1 MPIGSPGCPELAFWT
16 ASMDSVRIVSIAS
29 WSMSVALMR
38 LSITCR
44 GRPALPRG
52 DPQGL
57 AQQVRVGRRA
67 PGDQARPIPVLVRG
81 LSHRLRIH
89 SRHVRRGRRSARRH
103 GVCQRADVPRLR
115 DSGEGH
121 RAVPD
126 ARRQGH
132 RRQGLLRPA
141 ERSELEPHGD
151 ARRPAAAA
159 ARRDLALLLDLQ
171 AARGQARDGRRLV
184 LARGG
189 AADDRG
195 GARPR
200 DRAPRG
206 GLGLVLGMSGVF
218 RTPDERFAGLPGFGF
233 APRYAEVDGLRIA
246 YLDEG
251 PADGPPV
258 WFMHG
263 EPTWSFLWRKVFPAV
278 VEAGHRAIVPDLPG
292 FGRSDKPTDLD
303 WYSYDR

>member
-1 MPIGSPGCPELAFWT
+1 MPIGSPGWPELAFWT

-29 WSMSVALMR
+29 WSMSLALMR

-141 ERSELEPHGD
+141 ERSELEHDGD
-151 ARRPAAAA
+151 ARRPPPAA

-171 AARGQARDGRRLV
+171 AAGGQARDGRRLV

-189 AADDRG
+189 AGDHRP

-200 DRAPRG
+200 DRAPRRG
-206 GLGLVLGMSGVF
+206 RRVTAF
-218 RTPDERFAGLPGFGF
+218 RTPDERFDALPGYPY
-233 APRYAEVDGLRIA
+233 APRYADVDGLRIA
-246 YLDEG
+246 YVDEG
-251 PADGPPV
+251 PADAPPV

-263 EPTWSFLWRKVFPAV
+263 EPSWGYLWRKVMGVAV
-278 VEAGHRAIVPDLPG
+278 DAGFRA
-292 FGRSDKPTDLD
+292 
-303 WYSYDR
+303 